1 MDSADRLL
9 RLFKYDN
16 WSNEQILLPLQDNPE
31 FENSDKAIEYFAHVA
46 GAQDLWYRRIEG
58 QSLEDLKVWP
68 DYGLPVAVQKL
79 RTLSEKWQNLIK
91 SNRSDLDR
99 IISYQNSRGTPFETM
114 LSDILHH
121 VVIHGQHHRAQIA
134 RLLRNAKIEPPA
146 TDFIFFCR
154 AN

>member
-1 MDSADRLL
+1 MHSADRLL
-9 RLFKYDN
+9 RLFRYDN
-16 WSNEQILLPLQDNPE
+16 WANEQVLSVLQNNLD
-31 FENSDKAIEYFAHVA
+31 FENGDKAVAYFAHIA

-58 QSLEDLKVWP
+58 QSLENLKVWP
-68 DYGLPVAVQKL
+68 DYGLPIALQKL
-79 RTLSEKWQNLIK
+79 NTLTEKWQNLIE

-99 IISYQNSRGTPFETM
+99 IISYQNSKGTPFETM

-121 VVIHGQHHRAQIA
+121 VVIHGQHHRSQIA
-134 RLLRNAKIEPPA
+134 KLLRNAKIEPPR